1 MSWRT
6 ALPSLVIAALSPGLY
21 GQATPQGQEAPAHVS
36 SWYVVDQYYDV
47 TQKVLQKIM
56 GQEREN
62 LEEASELMARSIKE
76 GRLIHVFG
84 TGSHNIMAA
93 MEIFKR
99 AGSLVPI
106 NPLFPPG
113 LSVADARPATE
124 RLVGYAELVLR
135 HYNVQKGDVILII
148 NCNGINS
155 VTIEAALESKKI
167 GATVIAVT
175 SHEFSRGVPA
185 GVPARHPS
193 NKDLCDLGD
202 VVVDSHVPLGDAVV
216 RVDKVAQQVSSI
228 STMANT
234 FIVQMLVALT
244 VDKLVK
250 IGVEPE
256 VWASANVK
264 GGSENNRKF
273 SAKYRGRIQHL
284 AFY

>member
-1 MSWRT
+1 MSRKT
-6 ALPSLVIAALSPGLY
+6 VFSSLVLAALWLGFYSRV
-21 GQATPQGQEAPAHVS
+21 TPQEREPPASPS
-36 SWYVVDQYYDV
+36 SWYVVDQYHKATQDV
-47 TQKVLQKIM
+47 LGKILA
-56 GQEREN
+56 QERQNMEK
-62 LEEASELMARSIKE
+62 ASGLMARSIKE
-76 GRLIHVFG
+76 GRLVHVFG
-84 TGSHNIMAA
+84 TGGHNIMAA

-124 RLVGYAELVLR
+124 RLLGYAALVLR
-135 HYNVQKGDVILII
+135 HYNVQKGDVILIV

-155 VTIEAALESKKI
+155 VTIEAALEAKRI

-175 SHEFSRGVPA
+175 SREFSRGVPP
-185 GVPARHPS
+185 GVPARHPG
-193 NKDLCDLGD
+193 NQDLCDLGD

-216 RVDKVAQQVSSI
+216 NVDKVEQKVSSI

-234 FIVQMLVALT
+234 FVVQTLVALT

-250 IGVEPE
+250 MGFEPE
-256 VWASANVK
+256 IWASANVK
-264 GGSENNRKF
+264 GGTENNRKF
-273 SAKYRGRIQHL
+273 SARYRGRIQHL

>member
-1 MSWRT
+1 MRRKMP
-6 ALPSLVIAALSPGLY
+6 ALALVILGSLLY
-21 GQATPQGQEAPAHVS
+21 SQVKPRAQKPPAQDS
-36 SWYVVDQYYDV
+36 SWYVVEQYHEA
-47 TQKVLQKIM
+47 TQNVMKKIM

-62 LEEASELMARSIKE
+62 LEKASELMARSIQD

-84 TGSHNIMAA
+84 TGGHNIMAG

-124 RLVGYAELVLR
+124 RLLGYAELALR
-135 HYNVQKGDVILII
+135 HYGVKKGDVILIV

-155 VTIEAALESKKI
+155 VTIEAALESRKI

-175 SHEFSRGVPA
+175 SREFSRGVPP
-185 GVPARHPS
+185 GVSARHPS
-193 NKDLCDLGD
+193 NRDLADLGD
-202 VVVDSHVPLGDAVV
+202 IVVDSHVPLGDAVV
-216 RVDKVAQQVSSI
+216 KVENVAQEVSAI

-234 FIVQMLVALT
+234 FVVQTLVALT

-250 IGVEPE
+250 MGVEPE

-264 GGSENNRKF
+264 GGTENNRKF
-273 SAKYRGRIQHL
+273 AAKYGGRIQHL